1 MKKMANIETTSPEEI
16 QNAPKRPAP
25 IVTGPSAPIGEL
37 SPRRMPFRR
46 AWFGKYNN
54 LEKSA
59 ILWKMC
65 LAVTVFSITL
75 SLLGLIR
82 DQYDNDDE
90 VVVKLEGFEVTIPA
104 LTVSTRTLELG
115 VDGCENGWKVNPT
128 DSKLHSIGGMSFSEL
143 ADGAPEDPAAQYFL
157 DDSKRLISTSHSGN
171 FTEIHNRAMVAR
183 ILSIIGVSF
192 QILALL
198 LMVFGRTHPSPLF
211 ANRPLFEQPDSKHF
225 IGGIVGVALLLAGL
239 CLFTSLGIMSSLM
252 PAILSRV
259 GNFALDW
266 CSDSP
271 FDHYARGQS
280 KLDYMIFLGN
290 YIQDKA
296 DAQGVT
302 FMTFAISIFL
312 IYLELV
318 VVFYLSM
325 DQVLSQARIDYALP
339 DSQLRAL
346 PWYSKIRPLWVSIV
360 FLICSIVVNCATVY
374 SARVR
379 GYPLNLFF
387 YNYKFLNQAASAS
400 DNGSWSLPDAVL
412 DYLHTYVVDKSV
424 VKMMLAAWIPLMA
437 FVGLGSVDTK
447 LYLSKV
453 IEGLGTLLLLGALIG
468 IFTVPTTP
476 AFVLQKPQCYSPPT
490 RPPTFIQFI
499 SISESCNDQM
509 YSIYSILITFPIMM
523 IGFYSR
529 YGAITR
535 KKIAYL
541 GLALACI
548 GSMFTVVATRQ
559 QYVVD
564 VYIGV
569 VVTVL
574 YALSQTPS
582 FKLLFRFGTVHPG
595 LFHTEP
601 VVLSDKVVP
610 VIEDCTNR
618 FELFFMAGDV
628 SGLSGPELQKI
639 ADEFNNLLEAIE
651 YAKSHGISETAT
663 DIPIDVSS
671 QEALIGDAERGSI
684 SSSSAEAKSIT
695 RVSAGSSSSSSQSKK
710 RN

>member
-1 MKKMANIETTSPEEI
+1 MANSETSPPEQI
-16 QNAPKRPAP
+16 QGERKRPP
-25 IVTGPSAPIGEL
+25 QVTTGRSTLIGEL
-37 SPRRMPFRR
+37 SPRPLPLRR
-46 AWFGKYNN
+46 GWLGKYSNA
-54 LEKSA
+54 EHSV
-59 ILWKMC
+59 ILWKIC
-65 LAVTVFSITL
+65 LAITVFSITL

-90 VVVKLEGFEVTIPA
+90 VVVKLEGFEVTIPS
-104 LTVSTRTLELG
+104 LTVTTRTLELG
-115 VDGCENGWKVNPT
+115 VDGCDNGWKVNPS
-128 DSKLHSIGGMSFSEL
+128 DSKLHSIGGMSYSEL
-143 ADGAPEDPAAQYFL
+143 ADGALADQAAQYFL

-171 FTEIHNRAMVAR
+171 FAEIHNRALVAR
-183 ILSIIGVSF
+183 ILSIVGVSL
-192 QILALL
+192 QILALV
-198 LMVFGRTHPSPLF
+198 LMVFGRTHPSALF
-211 ANRPLFEQPDSKHF
+211 ANRPLFDQPQSKHLIGSA
-225 IGGIVGVALLLAGL
+225 IGGVLLLSGL
-239 CLFTSLGIMSSLM
+239 CLFTSLAIMSSLM

-259 GNFALDW
+259 ANFALDW

-290 YIQDKA
+290 YIQDQA

-312 IYLELV
+312 IYFELV
-318 VVFYLSM
+318 LVFYLSM
-325 DQVLSQARIDYALP
+325 RQVLSQAKIDYALP
-339 DSQLRAL
+339 ESQLRAL
-346 PWYSKIRPLWVSIV
+346 PWYSKIQPLWLSVV
-360 FLICSIVVNCATVY
+360 FLICAIVVNCATVY

-387 YNYKFLNQAASAS
+387 YNYKFLDQSSS

-437 FVGLGSVDTK
+437 VVGLGSIDTK

-453 IEGLGTLLLLGALIG
+453 IGGLGTLLLLGAVIG
-468 IFTVPTTP
+468 IFTVPSTP
-476 AFVLQKPQCYSPPT
+476 ASVLQKPQCYTEPH
-490 RPPTFIQFI
+490 RPPTFMQFI

-523 IGFYSR
+523 IVFYCR

-541 GLALACI
+541 CLALGCI

-574 YALSQTPS
+574 YAISQTPAY
-582 FKLLFRFGTVHPG
+582 KLLFRFGTVHPG

-628 SGLSGPELQKI
+628 SGLSESELQKI

-651 YAKSHGISETAT
+651 FAKSHGISETAT
-663 DIPIDVSS
+663 EIPADMSS

-684 SSSSAEAKSIT
+684 SSTSGEAKSIS
-695 RVSAGSSSSSSQSKK
+695 RVSAGSSSSSSAQSKK

>member
-1 MKKMANIETTSPEEI
+1 MGDSTSSSPE
-16 QNAPKRPAP
+16 PKNTDPQRPPP
-25 IVTGPSAPIGEL
+25 ILTGPSAPIGEL
-37 SPRRMPFRR
+37 SPRRLPFRR
-46 AWFGKYNN
+46 GWFGKYTSA
-54 LEKSA
+54 EKSV
-59 ILWKMC
+59 ILWKIC
-65 LAVTVFSITL
+65 LAITVFSITL

-90 VVVKLEGFEVTIPA
+90 VVVILEGFEVTIPSVT
-104 LTVSTRTLELG
+104 LTTRTLQLG
-115 VDGCENGWKVNPT
+115 IDGCNDGWKVNPT

-143 ADGAPEDPAAQYFL
+143 ADGAPDDPAAQFFL

-171 FTEIHNRAMVAR
+171 FAEIHNRALIAR
-183 ILSIIGVSF
+183 IFSIIGVSF
-192 QILALL
+192 QILALV
-198 LMVFGRTHPSPLF
+198 LMIIGRTHPSALY
-211 ANRPLFEQPDSKHF
+211 ANRPLFDQSDSKHF
-225 IGGIVGVALLLAGL
+225 IGSIIGIALWLGALFLFVSLAM
-239 CLFTSLGIMSSLM
+239 MSSLM
-252 PAILSRV
+252 AAVLSRV

-266 CSDSP
+266 CVDSP

-290 YIQDKA
+290 YIQDQA

-318 VVFYLSM
+318 LVFYLSM
-325 DQVLSQARIDYALP
+325 RQVLSQARINYALP

-346 PWYSKIRPLWVSIV
+346 PWYSKIRPFWVSLI
-360 FLICSIVVNCATVY
+360 FLLCAIVVNCATVY

-387 YNYKFLNQAASAS
+387 YNYKFLYDGPDSLQNA
-400 DNGSWSLPDAVL
+400 SWSLPDAVL
-412 DYLHTYVVDKSV
+412 DYLHTYVVDKSI
-424 VKMMLAAWIPLMA
+424 VKMLLAAWIPLMA
-437 FVGLGSVDTK
+437 IVGLGSVDTK
-447 LYLSKV
+447 LFVSKV
-453 IEGLGTLLLLGALIG
+453 IEGLATLLLLGALIG
-468 IFTVPTTP
+468 IFTVPSTP
-476 AFVLQKPQCYSPPT
+476 AFVLQKPQCYTPPH

-509 YSIYSILITFPIMM
+509 YSIYSILVTFPIMM
-523 IGFYSR
+523 IGFYVR
-529 YGAITR
+529 YGAISR

-541 GLALACI
+541 VLALGCI
-548 GSMFTVVATRQ
+548 GSMYTVVATRQ

-569 VVTVL
+569 VVTML
-574 YALSQTPS
+574 YAISQTPS

-595 LFHTEP
+595 LFHTDP

-628 SGLSGPELQKI
+628 SSLSPGELQKL

-663 DIPIDVSS
+663 EIPPQQNGEGAVSI
-671 QEALIGDAERGSI
+671 ADAEKGSL
-684 SSSSAEAKSIT
+684 SSSGEAKSIT
-695 RVSAGSSSSSSQSKK
+695 KFSSGGSSASESKK
-710 RN
+710 RK